1 MMFADDTS
9 LFSTVI
15 DPNATK
21 NQINNDYITLMHGL
35 TNGKRILILILV
47 NKHRRPYLAV
57 K

>member
-1 MMFADDTS
+1 MFADDTS

-15 DPNATK
+15 DPNATE

-47 NKHRRPYLAV
+47 NKHRRSYLAV

>member
-1 MMFADDTS
+1 MFADDTS